1 MKPGDILSH
10 YRILGLLGAGGM
22 GEVYRAEDTR
32 LKRPV
37 ALKVLTPALSE
48 HADAKERLLV
58 EAQAASSLDHPNI
71 CTIHEIDETAD
82 GRIFLVMASYDGETL
97 ATRIGRGA
105 VPMAE
110 AVDILVQL
118 TRAISAA
125 HDAGVVHRDIKPANI
140 FLTARPYDDP
150 ARVKLLDFG
159 IAKLADQTGLTR
171 TGTTVGTVAYM
182 APEHLAGHA
191 IDHRA
196 DIWSIGVVLH
206 EVVTG
211 RRPFDGSNVLAIMK
225 AISDHE
231 PASLRAL
238 RADAPP
244 ALDAIARRALAKRQE
259 DRYQSARE
267 LLADL
272 EAVRLSLLGVTQ
284 TVTIPAPVA
293 ARRPGRWVMAGVS
306 TLIVVAGAGWFWTQR
321 LRANEISETVRDLRS
336 LVEQEKTSAAL
347 RRLYLLPKDVAGDP
361 AVMAAARDNF
371 LPLRILTEPPGASV
385 SLKGYDEPD
394 AEWIP
399 LGTSP
404 IDTRGLITAFRWRVT
419 APGYDTFEGSG
430 PPIGAGEITL
440 RLSPTG
446 SVPPG
451 MVRVPGGGLR
461 GGGRFPEFFI
471 DRYEVT
477 NKAFKA
483 FVDAG
488 GYRNASFWPQSFVK
502 DGRTLTWTD
511 AMAEFRD
518 ATGRPGPSTW
528 ELGTYPD
535 GQDDLPVA
543 GISWYEA
550 SAYAKFAGRALPT
563 VFHWRAA
570 ALQSIH
576 SQILVV
582 SNFGG
587 KGTVRVGSLPSLGA
601 FGTYDMAGNVKEW
614 CENEVDGKR
623 YSMGGGFN
631 EPNYIYRSPDAR
643 APFDRSS
650 NLGLRLIMT
659 PDPAA
664 VPVAAHAA
672 VPLIYRDYSREKP
685 ASDELF
691 AAYKRM
697 YAYDPADLAA
707 KVESTDETDAWRVER
722 VSYTAGYSGARIPA
736 YLFLPKNAKPPYE
749 TVLYFPHSGGLV
761 LDSFQ
766 QAEMAYLGFL
776 VKSGRALLFPMYQG
790 TYERR
795 LRTAPSGPNAGRDV
809 TIQQVKDVSRSV
821 DYLRSRSDI
830 APDKIAYFGVSL
842 GASRAPLVL
851 GVEPRFK
858 TAILWSGGMPTGPAP
873 PEVDAINFA
882 PHVTTPVLMLNGLD
896 DFTFPV
902 QESQEPLYR
911 LFGTPAA
918 NKGRATYPGGHVFPF
933 SRMIKDSLDW
943 LDRYLGVPN

>member
-1 MKPGDILSH
+1 MKPGAVLSH
-10 YRILGLLGAGGM
+10 YRIVSLLGAGGM
-22 GEVYRAEDTR
+22 GEVYRADDTR

-37 ALKVLTPALSE
+37 AIKILTPALSGD
-48 HADAKERLLV
+48 ADARDRLIV

-71 CTIHEIDETAD
+71 CTIHEIDETDD
-82 GRIFLVMASYDGETL
+82 GRVFLVMASYDGETL
-97 ATRIGRGA
+97 ARRIDHSLL
-105 VPMAE
+105 PMAE
-110 AVDILVQL
+110 AVNILVQL
-118 TRAISAA
+118 TRGIVAA
-125 HDAGVVHRDIKPANI
+125 HEAGVVHRDIKPANV
-140 FLTARPYDDP
+140 FLCARPHDDP

-159 IAKLADQTGLTR
+159 IAKLADRTGLTR

-182 APEHLAGHA
+182 APEHMAGHA

-196 DIWSIGVVLH
+196 DIWSIGVVAH
-206 EVVTG
+206 EVVSG
-211 RRPFDGSNVLAIMK
+211 QRPFDGSNVLALMK
-225 AISDHE
+225 AIADHE
-231 PASLRAL
+231 PAPLSAVRP
-238 RADAPP
+238 DAPP
-244 ALDAIARRALAKRQE
+244 ALDAIVRRALAKRQE
-259 DRYQSARE
+259 DRHQSARE

-272 EAVRLSLLGVTQ
+272 EAVRLSLLGATQ
-284 TVTIPAPVA
+284 TVSVAAPVA
-293 ARRPGRWVMAGVS
+293 ARSPRRWLLAGVS
-306 TLIVVAGAGWFWTQR
+306 TLIVVAAAGWFWAQR
-321 LRANEISETVRDLRS
+321 LRATEISDTVRDLQS
-336 LVEQEKTSAAL
+336 LVDHEEPSAAL
-347 RRLYLLPKDVAGDP
+347 RRLYLLPKHVAADP
-361 AVMAAARDNF
+361 AVVAAARDKF
-371 LPLRILTEPPGASV
+371 LPLRILTEPAGASV
-385 SLKGYDEPD
+385 SIKGYDEPD
-394 AEWIP
+394 ADWIP
-399 LGTSP
+399 LGASP
-404 IDTRGLITAFRWRVT
+404 IETRGLITAFRWRIT

-446 SVPPG
+446 SVPAG
-451 MVRVPGGGLR
+451 MVRVPGGPLR
-461 GGGRFPEFFI
+461 GGGRLPEFFI

-488 GYRNASFWPQSFVK
+488 GYRNASYWPQPFVK

-543 GISWYEA
+543 GVSWYEA
-550 SAYAKFAGRALPT
+550 SAYARFAGRALPT

-623 YSMGGGFN
+623 YSLGGGFN
-631 EPNYIYRSPDAR
+631 EPNYVYRSADAR
-643 APFDRSS
+643 VPFDRSG
-650 NLGLRLIMT
+650 NLGLRLILT
-659 PDPAA
+659 PDAAA
-664 VPVAAHAA
+664 VPAAAHAA
-672 VPLIYRDYSREKP
+672 VPSIYRDYSRERP

-691 AAYKRM
+691 FAFKRM
-697 YAYDPADLAA
+697 YAYDAADLAA
-707 KVESTDETDAWRVER
+707 KIESTEETDAWRVER
-722 VSYTAGYSGARIPA
+722 VSYTAAYNGVRIPA
-736 YLFLPKNAKPPYE
+736 YLFLPKNARPPYQ
-749 TVLYFPHSGGLV
+749 TVVYFPHSGGLV

-795 LRTAPSGPNAGRDV
+795 LRTPLSGPNAGRDV
-809 TIQQVKDVSRSV
+809 TMQQVKDVSRSI
-821 DYLRSRSDI
+821 DYLRSRPDI
-830 APDKIAYFGVSL
+830 AADRIAYFGVSL
-842 GASRAPLVL
+842 GAGRAALVL
-851 GVEPRFK
+851 GVEPRFR
-858 TAILWSGGMPTGPAP
+858 TAILWSGGLPTVSAP
-873 PEVDAINFA
+873 PEVDPINFA
-882 PHVTTPVLMLNGLD
+882 PRVTTPVLMLNGRD

-902 QESQEPLYR
+902 EESQEPLYR
-911 LFGTPAA
+911 SFGTPAA
-918 NKGRATYPGGHVFPF
+918 DKARATYPGGHVFPF